1 MAKEKIIKR
10 VVLKSGVVRYYEN
23 GKQITQ
29 KSGRRKFLRQN
40 PKSDKKSLIDS
51 SRIVK
56 KKEKPWKFKNLAN
69 VPFAYVDILTKL
81 AIINPKKV
89 KNRDL
94 YNVFENGVRKFNNFK
109 DIKKLIDEQAKGNAL
124 VFQWCNEVGLP
135 NYRGRDFET
144 FANNKIQ
151 NIVDIVNLIDSTAY
165 RRFKFY
171 VTDKQGD
178 LQSGRVLG
186 LLALRDFEIAV
197 GSEIQKL
204 VPNSAFIRFCYD
216 YTINYEKKEIEIDL
230 TDMYPKNNPT
240 DKEEGGERSLK
251 WYIDNS
257 AGTGAKE
264 QLIISDKYKDVEIT
278 IEFS

>member
-1 MAKEKIIKR
+1 MANNKQIKR
-10 VVLKSGVVRYYEN
+10 VVLKSGVVRYYQN

-29 KSGRRKFLRQN
+29 ASGRRKFLKQN
-40 PKSDKKSLIDS
+40 PKIDRKTIIDS
-51 SRIVK
+51 PLKSKK
-56 KKEKPWKFKNLAN
+56 KKEKPWLFKNLAH

-81 AIINPKKV
+81 AIINPKKI

-109 DIKKLIDEQAKGNAL
+109 DIKRIIDEEAKNNAL
-124 VFQWCNEVGLP
+124 VFQWCNEKGLP
-135 NYRGRDFET
+135 GYRGRDFET

-151 NIVDIVNLIDSTAY
+151 NIVDIVNLIDSQAY

-171 VTDKQGD
+171 VIDRQGD

-186 LLALRDFEIAV
+186 LLALRDFEIDV

-204 VPNSAFIRFCYD
+204 VPNSAYLRFCYD
-216 YTINYEKKEIEIDL
+216 YTIKYEQKEIEINL
-230 TDMYPKNNPT
+230 TDMYADENET
-240 DKEEGGERSLK
+240 DGYKSLK
-251 WYIDNS
+251 WYVDN
-257 AGTGAKE
+257 AQGTGSKE